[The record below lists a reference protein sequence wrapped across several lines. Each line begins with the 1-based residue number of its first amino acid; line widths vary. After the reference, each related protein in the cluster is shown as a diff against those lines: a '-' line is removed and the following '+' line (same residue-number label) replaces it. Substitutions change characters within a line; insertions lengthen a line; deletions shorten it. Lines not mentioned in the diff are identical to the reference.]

1 MAETPSNQ
9 PVAARRRL
17 PLLPLLLILI
27 VLGFALFGQKGILR
41 TLQVHRQY
49 AALQDELR
57 QQEIVIRQL
66 EDEIE
71 ALQSDRR
78 YIESLARRELG
89 MVKEDELIYQ
99 FAQGSEGEGAD
110 SEPSASR

>member
-1 MAETPSNQ
+1 MAEEPQKQ
-9 PVAARRRL
+9 PAVQRRRL
-17 PLLPLLLILI
+17 PLLPVLLILI

-41 TLQVHRQY
+41 TLQVHRHY
-49 AALQDELR
+49 AALQAELR

-78 YIESLARRELG
+78 YIENLARRELG
-89 MVKEDELIYQ
+89 MVKEDELVYQ
-99 FAQGSEGEGAD
+99 FAQGSEGAGGE